1 MIRRAAPLA
10 LLLLAAPA
18 MARELTPDQ
27 TVYATTQEGSGEAV
41 HAEWI
46 EPDGTQRQLDFHLP
60 AQSLLPQSRRITPPS
75 PAEVQRLGMQA
86 AQAEAERAPAGV
98 HIQLR
103 PIANG
108 VDARANGPAGA
119 DLSGPMRRVMAA
131 YHNAANTAVRD
142 AGFRFR
148 TPTLAE
154 PDFPRLVREHGALLR
169 GAAAEIARQTDRLPP
184 RARVQFLISFL
195 QSLPYETLVHRGE
208 SAMRT
213 PSGVLADDR
222 GDCDAKS
229 ITLAALLSLVLPEL
243 NTALIYDDVHA
254 FLGASLPPEPGD
266 AAFSVDGRSYVALE
280 PVGPGWFPV
289 GQISPMS
296 QAILRSGTAH
306 IAPLH

>member
-1 MIRRAAPLA
+1 MKRNAASLA
-10 LLLLAAPA
+10 LLLLAAPVL
-18 MARELTPDQ
+18 AREMKPDQ
-27 TVYATTQEGSGEAV
+27 TVYATTQDGSGEAV
-41 HAEWI
+41 HAEWV

-60 AQSLLPQSRRITPPS
+60 AQSLIPQSRRITPPS
-75 PAEVQRLGMQA
+75 PAEVQRLGMLA
-86 AQAEAERAPAGV
+86 AQAEADRAPAGV

-108 VDARANGPAGA
+108 VDARGTGPAGA

-131 YHNAANTAVRD
+131 YSAAANTAVLD

-154 PDFPRLVREHGALLR
+154 PDFPRLVREHGAMLR
-169 GAAAEIARQTDRLPP
+169 GTAAEIARQTASLPP
-184 RARVQFLISFL
+184 RERVQFLISFL

-208 SAMRT
+208 SAIRT

-229 ITLAALLSLVLPEL
+229 VTLAALLSLVMPEL
-243 NTALIYDDVHA
+243 NTALIYDDEHA
-254 FLGASLPPEPGD
+254 FLGASLPPQPGD
-266 AAFSVDGRSYVALE
+266 AGFSASGRSYVALE

-289 GQISPMS
+289 GKISPKS
-296 QAILRSGTAH
+296 ESILRSGTAH
-306 IAPLH
+306 TAPLH

>member
-1 MIRRAAPLA
+1 MNRHAATLA
-10 LLLLAAPA
+10 LLLLSAPA
-18 MARELTPDQ
+18 MGREMKPDQ
-27 TVYATTQEGSGEAV
+27 TVYATTQDGSGEAV
-41 HAEWI
+41 HAEWV

-60 AQSLLPQSRRITPPS
+60 AQSLAPQTRRITPPS
-75 PAEVQRLGMQA
+75 PVEVQHVGMQA
-86 AQAEAERAPAGV
+86 AQAEADRTPAGV

-103 PIANG
+103 PLPNG

-119 DLSGPMRRVMAA
+119 DLSGSMQRVMAA
-131 YHNAANTAVRD
+131 YRVAANTAVLD

-169 GAAAEIARQTDRLPP
+169 GAAAEIARQTASLPP
-184 RARVQFLISFL
+184 RARVQLLISFL

-208 SAMRT
+208 TAMRT

-229 ITLAALLSLVLPEL
+229 VTLAALLTVVAPEL
-243 NTALIYDDVHA
+243 GTALIYDEEHA
-254 FLGASLPPEPGD
+254 FLGATLPPQPGD
-266 AAFSVDGRSYVALE
+266 AAFSVGGRTYVALE

-289 GQISPMS
+289 GQISPKS
-296 QAILRSGTAH
+296 QSILRSGTAH
-306 IAPLH
+306 TAVLH